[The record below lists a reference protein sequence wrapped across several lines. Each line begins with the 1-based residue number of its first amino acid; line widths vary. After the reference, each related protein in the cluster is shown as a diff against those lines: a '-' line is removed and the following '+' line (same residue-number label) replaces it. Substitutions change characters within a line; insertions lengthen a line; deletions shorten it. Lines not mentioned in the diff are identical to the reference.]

1 MRQQAGTHTIDHEE
15 AGGMS
20 EHEKGARP
28 QDQTGY
34 GAASEG
40 DMEDAPDQVQP
51 QTREPASEKES
62 EQDAYANTA
71 DEES

>member
-1 MRQQAGTHTIDHEE
+1 
-15 AGGMS
+15 MS
-20 EHEKGARP
+20 EHGKGGRP
-28 QDQTGY
+28 KDETGY

-40 DMEDAPDQVQP
+40 DMGDAPDQVQS

-62 EQDAYANTA
+62 EQDAHANTA